1 MNEEEHMPIFGIGPF
16 LVFPILILSF
26 ISLIMSIYKKIP
38 LFQIRELNFP
48 LIMIGIVLILAG
60 IIIWLFAVVKSK
72 ITQEIIDNKLV
83 KTGIYSYIRHPIYSA
98 FLFISTG
105 LTFLSQNIFLFFL
118 PILYWIILTIGMKKT
133 EEKWLLEKFG
143 DEYIEYSKEVN
154 RFIPF
159 FNFYK

>member
-16 LVFPILILSF
+16 LVFPILLLSF

-38 LFQIRELNFP
+38 VYQIHELNFP
-48 LIMIGIVLILAG
+48 FLIIGIILILAG
-60 IIIWLFAVVKSK
+60 IIIWLFAVVISK
-72 ITQEIIDNKLV
+72 ITQKIIDNKLV

-105 LTFLSQNIFLFFL
+105 LIILSQNIFLFFL

-143 DEYIEYSKEVN
+143 DKYLEYSKEVN

>member
-16 LVFPILILSF
+16 LVFPILLLSF

-38 LFQIRELNFP
+38 IFQIHELNYLFV
-48 LIMIGIVLILAG
+48 IIGIILILAG
-60 IIIWLFAVVKSK
+60 IIIWLFAVIKSK

-105 LTFLSQNIFLFFL
+105 LIILSQNIFLFFL
-118 PILYWIILTIGMKKT
+118 PILYWIILTIGMIKT

-143 DEYIEYSKEVN
+143 EEYLEYSKKVN

-159 FNFYK
+159 FL